1 MTDEQRK
8 MSFADLRSL
17 SDLSRYNCS
26 RFGPFTAVIFE
37 DGQEVREYTNFDIAR
52 EAAQLAVG
60 LQSLGIEKGDRVIVL
75 MVNCIEVVNA
85 YQAIAR
91 AGGIIIP
98 VMPLLKGPE
107 IRYIAENS
115 AAKAIITSPIL
126 VPLVQNALTNIPTMQ
141 HIIVTGNAESLKEQ
155 LSASND
161 SGPQMHAYSDIVAKG
176 AEGAEHFL
184 EPGNVNVSPDDM
196 AVILYTSGTTGRP
209 KGVVLSHGS
218 LITNAISVTGGERD
232 VPDKEVNLAVLPLA
246 HAYGILASNVFFLR
260 GLSIIAHPRFDPSAV
275 LAAIERYRIVAFA
288 GVPAMF
294 VALLYNPD
302 ADKYDTSS
310 LVSCS
315 SGSAPLPVAILE
327 AFEQRFG
334 CTITEGYGLSE
345 ASAVLTANRDDM
357 PRKPGSV
364 GVPVPGVELLVVDE
378 NDLPVPTGE
387 VGEVIARGP
396 NIMQSYYNMPE
407 ETASALRNGW
417 LHTGDMGR
425 LDEDGYL
432 YIVERKKD
440 LIIRGGFNIY
450 PRDVEEVLNSHPA
463 VIESAVIGIP
473 SERMGEEVKAYVV
486 TYGPVDA
493 ETLMAYCRESLANY
507 KTPTIIEFIH
517 SLPRNPVG
525 KVDKKALRSQHVH

>member
-8 MSFADLRSL
+8 MSFADLRVL

-37 DGQEVREYTNFDIAR
+37 DGQEVRAYTNFDIAR

-60 LQSLGIEKGDRVIVL
+60 LESLGIEKGDRVIVM

-107 IRYIAENS
+107 VRFIAENS

-126 VPLVQNALTNIPTMQ
+126 VPLLQPALANIPTMQ
-141 HIIVTGNAESLKEQ
+141 HMIVTGNAESLKGQ
-155 LSASND
+155 FAASNGKNND
-161 SGPQMHAYSDIVAKG
+161 GPQMYAYSDVVAQG
-176 AEGAEHFL
+176 AAGAEHFL
-184 EPGNVNVSPDDM
+184 EPGNVEVSPDDM

-209 KGVVLSHGS
+209 KGVVLSHDS

-260 GLSIIAHPRFDPSAV
+260 GLSIIAHPRFDPTAV
-275 LAAIERYRIVAFA
+275 LAAIERYHIVAFA

-315 SGSAPLPVAILE
+315 SGSAPLPIAILE

-364 GVPVPGVELLVVDE
+364 GIPVPGVELLV
-378 NDLPVPTGE
+378 
-387 VGEVIARGP
+387 
-396 NIMQSYYNMPE
+396 
-407 ETASALRNGW
+407 
-417 LHTGDMGR
+417 
-425 LDEDGYL
+425 
-432 YIVERKKD
+432 
-440 LIIRGGFNIY
+440 
-450 PRDVEEVLNSHPA
+450 
-463 VIESAVIGIP
+463 
-473 SERMGEEVKAYVV
+473 
-486 TYGPVDA
+486 
-493 ETLMAYCRESLANY
+493 
-507 KTPTIIEFIH
+507 
-517 SLPRNPVG
+517 
-525 KVDKKALRSQHVH
+525 

>member
-8 MSFADLRSL
+8 MSFADLHVL

-37 DGQEVREYTNFDIAR
+37 DGQDVREYTNFDIAR
-52 EAAQLAVG
+52 EAAQLATG
-60 LQSLGIEKGDRVIVL
+60 LQSLGIEKGDRVIVM

-91 AGGIIIP
+91 SGGIIIP

-107 IRYIAENS
+107 VRYIAENS

-126 VPLVQNALTNIPTMQ
+126 LPLVQNALANVPTMQ
-141 HIIVTGNAESLKEQ
+141 HIIVTGNPESLKEQ
-155 LSASND
+155 SAANGGN
-161 SGPQMHAYSDIVAKG
+161 GPQIHAYSDIVARG
-176 AEGAEHFL
+176 AASAEHFL
-184 EPGNVNVSPDDM
+184 EPGNVDVSPDDM

-209 KGVVLSHGS
+209 KGVVLSHES

-246 HAYGILASNVFFLR
+246 HAYGILAANVFFLR
-260 GLSIIAHPRFDPSAV
+260 GLSIIAHPRFDPTAV

-294 VALLYNPD
+294 VALLYSPD

-310 LVSCS
+310 LTSCS
-315 SGSAPLPVAILE
+315 SGSAPLPLAILE

-378 NDLPVPTGE
+378 NDQPVPTGE
-387 VGEVIARGP
+387 IGEVIARGP

-407 ETASALRNGW
+407 ETAAALRNGW

-440 LIIRGGFNIY
+440 LIIRGGFNVY

-463 VIESAVIGIP
+463 VIESAVVGVP
-473 SERMGEEVKAYVV
+473 SERMGEEVKAFVV
-486 TYGPVDA
+486 TYEPVDA
-493 ETLMAYCRESLANY
+493 ETLMAYCRQSLANY
-507 KTPTIIEFIH
+507 KTPSIIEFVH

-525 KVDKKALRSQHVH
+525 KIDKKALRNMDS